1 MDLQELAD
9 QVRGYFETFH
19 RGTPKPGDEVE
30 LFYKLKGYRPVWLRE
45 MVKKVHDDGQWFSD
59 DFKYR
64 TIVDVLDAL
73 SEGQGTEDLSL
84 EPDIYNSDLLD
95 WLGSH
100 LERAGYVDEATK
112 EYGHS
117 DQGIM
122 GDIGQGQWYE
132 KDQIA
137 RIVVEAL
144 TEELERIDLGDPQ
157 EMENTEESTRKGP
170 KDWSPKDKKR
180 RGK

>member
-1 MDLQELAD
+1 MDLKELAE
-9 QVRGYFETFH
+9 QTSGYFESRQ
-19 RGTPKPGDEVE
+19 RGTPKPGEDPEM
-30 LFYKLKGYRPVWLRE
+30 FWTMKSYRPVWVRE
-45 MVKKVHDDGQWFSD
+45 MVYRVHDDGHFSPD

-64 TIVDVLDAL
+64 TIMDVLDAIA
-73 SEGQGTEDLSL
+73 EGQGTEDLNL

-112 EYGHS
+112 EYGHG

-137 RIVVEAL
+137 RIVVETL

-157 EMENTEESTRKGP
+157 EMEDAHESKKEGP
-170 KDWSPKDKKR
+170 KEWSPKKWKKR
-180 RGK
+180 GK